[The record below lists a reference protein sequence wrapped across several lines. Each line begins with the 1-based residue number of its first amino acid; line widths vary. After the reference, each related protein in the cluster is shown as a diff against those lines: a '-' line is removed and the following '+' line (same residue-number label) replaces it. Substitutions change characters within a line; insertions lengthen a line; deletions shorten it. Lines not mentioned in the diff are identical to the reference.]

1 MTEETHTLDTLLQ
14 QETPI
19 AQPTCPPV
27 SKSVLALLLVGATL
41 TVYLPAAR
49 GGYVWDDK
57 LHLLDNPVLKSGG
70 LARAWVP
77 GTYINYW
84 PLTFSTYWLEDK
96 LWGVANPMGF
106 HLVNILLH
114 VGCALLI
121 WHVLQRVFSVRANT
135 PTSEWGAL
143 VGAAIFALH
152 PVNVESVAWVA
163 QLKNVL
169 SLFLTLSA
177 LWLYLHHERSGR
189 WQPYVLAVCLFALS
203 TLAKGMG
210 VTLPVVLLAL
220 AWWQRGQIDWRDVR
234 RVLPFLIIGAVMA
247 CVEVAMQK
255 EGQPWEVPRTDSMLS
270 RAAVAGWCVWFYL
283 YKLVWPLNLSFVYPR
298 WTVDDGQLLSFVP
311 DVVLLGATLVA
322 WLKRRTWGRGLFML
336 LSCYVALL
344 LPVLG
349 FANIYFMRYS
359 FVADHWQYAAMI
371 VPAACLG
378 AWLATAARGNAS
390 RVIVGA
396 ATLAMLVCLGALTYL
411 RAGIYKDEE
420 TLWHDVLHR
429 NPDAWMAHHN
439 LGNFLANH
447 GRAQEAV
454 VRYQSAIRLKSD
466 DFQALNNL
474 GVILSRLDR
483 SEEAIDTFERALL
496 IRTDYEL
503 ARQNLIPE
511 YKRLGNLA
519 LVGTGDYKAARRYYG
534 RLTQLAPADAEAH
547 YRLSVALIETGDVPQ
562 AVKELQV
569 AITLNPTLLAAHDL
583 LARTLATR
591 TPADGG
597 NPDLAVKAALQACT
611 LTSYSDPSRLDTLAI
626 AYAAAGQFATA
637 VATEERAL
645 DLLRLRRPDSRD
657 LFEALQAHRS
667 LFRAGKPYRAP

>member
-1 MTEETHTLDTLLQ
+1 MTEV
-14 QETPI
+14 TPV
-19 AQPTCPPV
+19 AQPTSSSIGKTV
-27 SKSVLALLLVGATL
+27 SALLLVGAVL
-41 TVYLPAAR
+41 AVYLPAVR
-49 GGYVWDDK
+49 SGYVWDDK
-57 LHLLDNPVLKSGG
+57 LHLLDNPVLKAGG
-70 LARAWVP
+70 LARTWVP

-96 LWGVANPMGF
+96 LWGVAHPMGF

-114 VGCALLI
+114 IGSALLI
-121 WHVLQRVFSVRANT
+121 WHVLQQVFSVRANAS
-135 PTSEWGAL
+135 TSAWGAF

-177 LWLYLHHERSGR
+177 LSLYLHHERSGR
-189 WQPYVLAVCLFALS
+189 WQSYVLAVGLFGLS

-210 VTLPVVLLAL
+210 VTLPAVLLAL
-220 AWWQRGQIDWRDVR
+220 AWWQRGKIEWRDVR

-247 CVEVAMQK
+247 CVEVVMQK
-255 EGQPWEVPRTDSMLS
+255 EGQPWEVPRTDSPLS
-270 RAAVAGWCVWFYL
+270 RVALAGWCVWFYL

-298 WTVDDGQLLSFVP
+298 WTVDSGKLLSFVP
-311 DVVLLGATLVA
+311 DILLLGAALVT
-322 WLKRRTWGRGLFML
+322 WLKRRTWGRGPFML

-359 FVADHWQYAAMI
+359 LVADHWQYAAMI
-371 VPAACLG
+371 VPAACLSG
-378 AWLATAARGNAS
+378 WLATAASRKAS
-390 RVIVGA
+390 RAIVGA
-396 ATLAMLVCLGALTYL
+396 ATLAMLVGLGALTYL
-411 RAGIYKDEE
+411 QAGIYKDEE
-420 TLWHDVLHR
+420 TLWHDVLDR

-439 LGNFLANH
+439 LANFLANN

-454 VRYQSAIRLKSD
+454 VQYQSTVRLKSD

-474 GVILSRLDR
+474 GVMLSRLGR
-483 SEEAIDTFERALL
+483 SEEAIDSFERALA
-496 IRTDYEL
+496 IRGDYEL

-511 YKRLGNLA
+511 YKRLGDQ
-519 LVGTGDYKAARRYYG
+519 LVIGTGDYKAAARYYG
-534 RLTQLAPADAEAH
+534 RLTKLVPADAMAH
-547 YRLSVALIETGDVPQ
+547 YQLSVALIETGDVSQ
-562 AVKELQV
+562 AVKELQS
-569 AITLNPTLLAAHDL
+569 AITLNQMLLPAHDL

-591 TPADGG
+591 TAADGG

-626 AYAAAGQFATA
+626 AYASAGQFAMA
-637 VATEERAL
+637 LATEERAL
-645 DLLRLRRPDSRD
+645 DLARRSDSRN
-657 LFEALQAHRS
+657 LLEALQAHRS